1 MVNLTEITE
10 HPTLLDVTETLRA
23 GDRLDEVG
31 GVAAVAEMVEA
42 GVLVFDLQGYGA
54 KIREAATARAKQ
66 KFATDLA
73 ADPDMPAAVIEQALR
88 ALESGSAVASNP
100 TETLRAERDR
110 IATEPAIFT
119 GLPNLDRKTYGIRR
133 GQVLVLGG
141 RTSHGKTTLAAFLG
155 LRLAQRGVSVDYLS
169 LEERDVDIV
178 AKWTAAMT
186 GIATLQIQHNRLSP
200 DEERRVDAAA
210 ADIETMPLR
219 VLTSRSHYEPE
230 VIAAVAASKAEV
242 VVVDHIQQII
252 TLGDENRA
260 YALERIMSRLAA
272 IAVADRKLVIV
283 CAQINRRIDGTK
295 EAPTLN
301 DLRDSGAIEQ
311 VARTVWFAY
320 YPSKHDPKRTPTDF
334 ELIIAKAAN
343 GPTGVVDL
351 FFDYQCGR
359 FEAGE
364 EQPYE

>member
-1 MVNLTEITE
+1 M
-10 HPTLLDVTETLRA
+10 
-23 GDRLDEVG
+23 
-31 GVAAVAEMVEA
+31 
-42 GVLVFDLQGYGA
+42 
-54 KIREAATARAKQ
+54 
-66 KFATDLA
+66 
-73 ADPDMPAAVIEQALR
+73 
-88 ALESGSAVASNP
+88 
-100 TETLRAERDR
+100 
-110 IATEPAIFT
+110 
-119 GLPNLDRKTYGIRR
+119 
-133 GQVLVLGG
+133 
-141 RTSHGKTTLAAFLG
+141 
-155 LRLAQRGVSVDYLS
+155 
-169 LEERDVDIV
+169 DIV

-210 ADIETMPLR
+210 ADIETMSLR

-230 VIAAVAASKAEV
+230 VIAAVAAAKAEV

-252 TLGDENRA
+252 TPGDENRA

-320 YPSKHDPKRTPTDF
+320 YPSKHDQKRAPTDF

-351 FFDYQCGR
+351 FFDYTCGR

-364 EQPYE
+364 EQSHE